1 MAIEFFYHLV
11 TRKGEHV
18 ICFWK
23 ALDEGFPKTYHTP
36 PFIVTKNFS
45 RHKRVIKKIS
55 IITRL
60 ATENFQSP

>member
-11 TRKGEHV
+11 TKKGERV

-36 PFIVTKNFS
+36 PFIVTK
-45 RHKRVIKKIS
+45 K
-55 IITRL
+55 
-60 ATENFQSP
+60 FQSPEKGDRKNFNYHKVGD